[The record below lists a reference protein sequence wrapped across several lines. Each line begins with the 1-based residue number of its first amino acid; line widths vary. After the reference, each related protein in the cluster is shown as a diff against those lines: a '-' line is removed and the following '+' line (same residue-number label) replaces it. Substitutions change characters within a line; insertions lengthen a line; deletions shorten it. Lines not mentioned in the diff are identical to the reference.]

1 MRIVIVG
8 GGFAG
13 IKTALEL
20 GNKPGFEITLISERA
35 NFEYHGALYRSG
47 TGRSPLEVV
56 IPLRDIL
63 PRAKNV
69 TFVQDKIIG
78 IDAPKKRVI
87 SETGNIYP
95 YDRLVLAMGNVVNYF
110 GISNMDELSMSL
122 DTIANTITLRHRL
135 TELFKSQK
143 PNIKI
148 AVIGA
153 GPAGVEL
160 AGELQHYARLVAEK
174 YKKQVKKVSVIL
186 VDGAA
191 RVLPTLLPEASKK
204 ALARLRRLGVHVR
217 LNTQLNSCEPGKVC
231 LDSGDL
237 EADLIVWT
245 AGSHAVNF
253 YSNHPEIFTMEHGRV
268 RVNQYLQVADRP
280 DIYVL
285 GDNASTPYSGMA
297 QTALSDAK
305 FLAANLI
312 REKAGQPVQW
322 YKAQKPIY
330 AVPIGPHWA
339 IIQTATKVMSGTR
352 AWLVRRRA
360 DLAIYRNFEPYKQAL
375 KTYRKGNRLAD
386 F

>member
-1 MRIVIVG
+1 MKIVIVG

-20 GNKPGFEITLISERA
+20 ANKRGFEITLISERSS
-35 NFEYHGALYRSG
+35 FEYHGALYRSG

-69 TFVQDKIIG
+69 TFAQDKVVG
-78 IDAPKKRVI
+78 IDAAKKRVI

-95 YDRLVLAMGNVVNYF
+95 YDKLVLAMGNVVNYY
-110 GISNMDELSMSL
+110 GISGLDELSMSL
-122 DTIANTITLRHRL
+122 DTIANTIALRHKM

-143 PNIKI
+143 KHVKI
-148 AVIGA
+148 AVIGG

-160 AGELQHYARLVAEK
+160 AGELGNYAQLVADK
-174 YKKQVKKVSVIL
+174 YKLPVKKVKVVLIE
-186 VDGAA
+186 GAG
-191 RVLPTLLPEASKK
+191 RVLPSLHPEASKK
-204 ALARLRRLGVHVR
+204 ALARVRQLGIHVM
-217 LNTQLNSCEPGKVC
+217 LNTQLNSCQPGKVC

-237 EADLIVWT
+237 DTDLIVWT
-245 AGSHAVNF
+245 AGSHAVSF
-253 YSNHPEIFTMEHGRV
+253 YTRHPELFTMDRGRV
-268 RVNQYLQVADRP
+268 KVDQYLHAVGQP

-297 QTALSDAK
+297 QTALHDAK
-305 FLAANLI
+305 FVAGNLL
-312 REKAGQPVQW
+312 REKSDQPLAW
-322 YKAQKPIY
+322 YQARKPIY
-330 AVPIGPHWA
+330 AVPVGSNWA
-339 IIQTATKVMSGTR
+339 ILQTKTKVISGLR

-360 DLAIYRNFEPYKQAL
+360 DLAIYRNFEPYKKAI
-375 KTYRKGNRLAD
+375 KTYKKGNKLAD